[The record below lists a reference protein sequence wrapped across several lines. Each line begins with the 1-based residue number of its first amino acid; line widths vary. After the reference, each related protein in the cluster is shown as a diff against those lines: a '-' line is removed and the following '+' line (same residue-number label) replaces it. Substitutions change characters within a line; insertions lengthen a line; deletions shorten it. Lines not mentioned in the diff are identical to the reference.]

1 VEVSV
6 ELEGV
11 DLTIP
16 KKLILESEPKM
27 ACRAIAL
34 PSHLTQPR
42 EMVSEIQQMMSI
54 RSQHKPVSNEGSNKM
69 WLTKAY
75 HLRASNT

>member
-16 KKLILESEPKM
+16 KKLILESEPEM
-27 ACRAIAL
+27 ARRAIAL
-34 PSHLTQPR
+34 PSHMAQL
-42 EMVSEIQQMMSI
+42 
-54 RSQHKPVSNEGSNKM
+54 
-69 WLTKAY
+69 
-75 HLRASNT
+75 